1 MLKDVTFGQYI
12 SGKSVIHRM
21 DPRCKLC
28 LFIALIVFIFLT
40 SSAYSLAF
48 VILAVA
54 GMVALSGVSAK
65 MYLKNLKSILFI
77 VIFTSVLNI
86 FYVKTGTPVCELFW
100 GIVITTDGIFR
111 AVTMTTRL
119 MLLITL
125 SSMLTYTSTPTAL
138 TDGLERLLSPLRFI
152 GLGNAVH
159 SMSMMITI
167 ALRFIPTLLEETNKI
182 ISAQK
187 ARGADMESGG
197 LIKRIKALL
206 PILIPL
212 LISAV
217 RRASELAEAME
228 CRCYN
233 GGKGRVRMKQLKLS
247 LVDYMAMLA
256 VAVFGAAVVLMR
268 IFL

>member
-12 SGKSVIHRM
+12 SGDSILHRL
-21 DPRCKLC
+21 DPRGKLC
-28 LFIALIVFIFLT
+28 SFIALIVLVFIASDVF
-40 SSAYSLAF
+40 SVSL
-48 VILAVA
+48 ILASVV
-54 GMVALSGVSAK
+54 GLVLLSRIPFK

-77 VIFTSVLNI
+77 IIFTSVLNAL
-86 FYVKTGTPVCELFW
+86 YVKTGVVLVDFW
-100 GIVITTDGIFR
+100 VITITSDGLLR
-111 AVTMTTRL
+111 AGLMSLRL
-119 MLLITL
+119 IMLITL
-125 SSMLTYTSTPTAL
+125 SSMLTYTSTPTSL
-138 TDGLERLLSPLRFI
+138 TDGMESLLSPLKYV

-167 ALRFIPTLLEETNKI
+167 ALRFIPTLIEETNKI

-187 ARGADMESGG
+187 ARGADIESGG
-197 LIKRIKALL
+197 LMKRIKALL

-233 GGKGRVRMKQLKLS
+233 GGVGRVRMKQLKLCAR
-247 LVDYMAMLA
+247 DYISFAVLA
-256 VAVFGAAVVLMR
+256 ALAAGTIVLK
-268 IFL
+268 ILF